1 MLPSE
6 NHTLIIQTF
15 AEKEAEPCEIKI
27 NVTRGRKKKNILRI
41 QYILIKKT
49 DERKGHNV
57 YDKKCCTIVAI
68 VIILAL
74 QNNRIHLGHKTR
86 PIIT

>member
-1 MLPSE
+1 MSLLPSE

-27 NVTRGRKKKNILRI
+27 NVTRGRKKKQNILRI

-49 DERKGHNV
+49 NERKGHKV
-57 YDKKCCTIVAI
+57 
-68 VIILAL
+68 
-74 QNNRIHLGHKTR
+74 
-86 PIIT
+86 